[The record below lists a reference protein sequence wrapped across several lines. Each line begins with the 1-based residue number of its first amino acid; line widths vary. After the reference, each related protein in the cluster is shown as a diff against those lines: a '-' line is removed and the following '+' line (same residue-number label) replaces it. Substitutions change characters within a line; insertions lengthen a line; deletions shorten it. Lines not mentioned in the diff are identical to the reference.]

1 VKKIYVGCQGW
12 NYKDWISPS
21 ESEVR
26 FYPPGVKTAQMLEFY
41 AKVFECVE
49 VDSTFYAIPSQKVV
63 EGWKAKTPPEFK
75 FTLKMPRDITHEK
88 MLDKSALP
96 VLKEFC
102 DIASILGE
110 KLFAVLIQ
118 LPPQFEANKQNA
130 LNLRYF
136 LNHLPRPMRFAV
148 EFRNQKWLID
158 WTFEELRRHN
168 VAFCLV
174 EGSWIPHQV
183 MFQVAEKTQA
193 DFAYLRFMGKRDL
206 VHFDKVVRPQ
216 DANLVVWKDKI
227 EKLKAKEIFITF
239 SNFYEG
245 FAPES
250 ANKMRHLLGQEP
262 VEIAFDQRTL
272 FE

>member
-1 VKKIYVGCQGW
+1 MKRIYVGCQGW

-26 FYPPGVKTAQMLEFY
+26 FYPPNIKTSQMLEFY
-41 AKVFECVE
+41 SRLFECVE
-49 VDSTFYAIPSQKVV
+49 VDSTFYAIPSKKVV
-63 EGWKAKTPPEFK
+63 EGWKTKTPPEFK
-75 FTLKMPRDITHEK
+75 FALKIPREITHEK

-96 VLKEFC
+96 MLNEFC
-102 DIASILGE
+102 DSVSILGE

-136 LNHLPRPMRFAV
+136 LGHLPRSMRFSI

-158 WTFEELRRHN
+158 WTFEMLQKHN
-168 VAFCLV
+168 VSFCLV

-183 MFQVAEKTQA
+183 IFQVAEKTHT

-206 VHFDKVVRPQ
+206 IHFDRIVRPQ

-227 EKLKAKEIFITF
+227 EKLKAREIFISF

-245 FAPES
+245 FAPRS
-250 ANKMRHLLGQEP
+250 ANKMRHLLGQET
-262 VEIAFDQRTL
+262 VEIGFDQKTL
-272 FE
+272 F